1 MEAMWRKMSGTNDI
15 TNRLTAFVHVIS
27 CTCGGPVNT
36 TVPVSDH
43 ERLLSIIRSLS
54 QCKSVC
60 SWNTGENQTAY
71 STGSGKKYVLIEQL
85 RIIKL
90 HKDKA
95 TCSSTG
101 LIVIFWGFRRCS
113 QSCRTKHSLLLMLC
127 RCERLLHLNVSC

>member
-60 SWNTGENQTAY
+60 SWNTGENQAAY
-71 STGSGKKYVLIEQL
+71 STGSGKNM
-85 RIIKL
+85 
-90 HKDKA
+90 
-95 TCSSTG
+95 CSSNSYG
-101 LIVIFWGFRRCS
+101 
-113 QSCRTKHSLLLMLC
+113 
-127 RCERLLHLNVSC
+127 

>member
-1 MEAMWRKMSGTNDI
+1 MEAMWRKMSGTDDI

-90 HKDKA
+90 HKD
-95 TCSSTG
+95 SNMFFRRINSY
-101 LIVIFWGFRRCS
+101 FWGFS
-113 QSCRTKHSLLLMLC
+113 EVFPELSHQTQFVVNALQM
-127 RCERLLHLNVSC
+127 

>member
-1 MEAMWRKMSGTNDI
+1 MRGGGSHVPALRRVVNTEGQEVIRDNTSLGKISETRTSTPLLRRRSRRGGHVEEMSGTNDI

-36 TVPVSDH
+36 SVPVSDH

-71 STGSGKKYVLIEQL
+71 STGSGKNM
-85 RIIKL
+85 
-90 HKDKA
+90 
-95 TCSSTG
+95 CSSNSYG
-101 LIVIFWGFRRCS
+101 
-113 QSCRTKHSLLLMLC
+113 
-127 RCERLLHLNVSC
+127 